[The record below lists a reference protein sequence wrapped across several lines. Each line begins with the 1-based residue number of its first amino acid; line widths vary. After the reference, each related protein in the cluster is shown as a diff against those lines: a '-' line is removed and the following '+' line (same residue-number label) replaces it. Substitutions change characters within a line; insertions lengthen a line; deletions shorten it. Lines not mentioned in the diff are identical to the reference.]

1 MDAHLQP
8 ASTCIYLANNRE
20 KKKNT
25 QLGTDQWHCSAKS
38 KLPWQS
44 IGGLTEQGH
53 LSASM
58 LTPYNNLT
66 FDSER

>member
-1 MDAHLQP
+1 MPIFSLQAP
-8 ASTCIYLANNRE
+8 VFIWLTTGR
-20 KKKNT
+20 KKTT

-53 LSASM
+53 LDASM